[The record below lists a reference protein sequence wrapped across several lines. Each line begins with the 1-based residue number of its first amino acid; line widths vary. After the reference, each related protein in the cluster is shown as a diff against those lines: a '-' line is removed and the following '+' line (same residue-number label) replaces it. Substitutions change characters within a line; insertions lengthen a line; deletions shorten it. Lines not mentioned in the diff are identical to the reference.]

1 MVLKFRNS
9 YGILASEASY
19 VWSATY
25 EKKHF
30 FLNALKKVGNE
41 VFPASFV
48 HSGIFFFKNGIP
60 FFYLLFRCVL
70 AFHLELLLPPVH
82 FFQSQLSV
90 PSSDGPSY
98 SITNE
103 ITSKNAVKKKDT
115 YFFFSR
121 KKEFLF

>member
-1 MVLKFRNS
+1 MHS
-9 YGILASEASY
+9 
-19 VWSATY
+19 
-25 EKKHF
+25 
-30 FLNALKKVGNE
+30 KKVGNE

-115 YFFFSR
+115 YFFFQP
-121 KKEFLF
+121 KKGVPINVWR